1 MAKPFLPPRKSCWSI
16 DDTICLL
23 LVTFEEAAIDHS
35 QQTTNHVLLIDIAYL
50 ALMLLAVVRG
60 YSKGFV
66 VAVFSFLAVFIGLAA
81 ALKMSA
87 TVAGWLGRGAGE
99 GERLLPVVAFV
110 LILIAVSLV
119 TRLMALAIE
128 KALQIVMLGFIN
140 KLAGILLYLLLF
152 TIIFSI
158 LLFFAEHIFLVNR
171 DTIAGSY
178 FYPFVQPLGP
188 YTIRIL
194 GEAMPLFKNMFG
206 ELERFFGKVVE
217 KAN

>member
-1 MAKPFLPPRKSCWSI
+1 M
-16 DDTICLL
+16 
-23 LVTFEEAAIDHS
+23 
-35 QQTTNHVLLIDIAYL
+35 LIDIAYL
-50 ALMLLAVVRG
+50 ALMLLAVLRG

-87 TVAGWLGRGAGE
+87 TVAGWLGRGASE

-158 LLFFAEHIFLVNR
+158 LLFYAEQIFLVNR
-171 DTIAGSY
+171 DTIAGFLLLPVY
-178 FYPFVQPLGP
+178 TTFGPLQPS
-188 YTIRIL
+188 RIL

-217 KAN
+217 KANEILAIKPVF